1 MATLIDLPQEL
12 RQRILLTA
20 VQQEDRLAGSKW
32 PKTIIALLHVCK
44 TLRRDMP
51 WVLDQWTPLRHLQ
64 RPSDLTTAPS
74 LSIDGVA
81 CGPFLTKPAE
91 MLYIDLFH
99 DTLAANIRK
108 ATWNPLDDGVEMHQ
122 ALVDAWRDAVP
133 QLPMDKGL
141 VVLDATPAPGWARE
155 GHEYT
160 LQWLMLRGAQAF
172 LAYHI
177 DGIVDLV
184 RRIYQHYAGNVEVML
199 AGRYDTFHIQSLLR
213 ICFLLRDFGIKLPEG
228 RQVKFSNSL
237 RVRRKTILYA
247 VHNLAPRKGT
257 PEVEDWSQAMRL
269 APLRKVKWSEKAAWL
284 FQDLSTVGGSL
295 DKLTD
300 DMRKLA
306 EVMVDEHGTTVT
318 ITEWTQLHLSRRRLI
333 RHMARDMGLRVKSE
347 GEGENRYVVI
357 SKESV

>member
-1 MATLIDLPQEL
+1 MATLTDLPQEL

-20 VQQEDRLAGSKW
+20 VQQEDRLVGSKW
-32 PKTIIALLHVCK
+32 PKAIIALLHVCK

-91 MLYIDLFH
+91 TLYIDLFH

-141 VVLDATPAPGWARE
+141 VVLDATPAPGWTRE
-155 GHEYT
+155 GHDDT
-160 LQWLMLRGAQAF
+160 LEGLLMGGGQPF

-184 RRIYQHYAGNVEVML
+184 RCIYQHYAGNVEVML
-199 AGRYDTFHIQSLLR
+199 AGRYDTFNIQSLLR
-213 ICFLLRDFGIKLPEG
+213 ICFLLRDFGIKLPQG
-228 RQVKFSNSL
+228 RQVKFTKSSQ
-237 RVRRKTILYA
+237 VRRKMILYA
-247 VHNLAPRKGT
+247 VNNLAPRKGT
-257 PEVEDWSQAMRL
+257 LEVEDWSQAMRL
-269 APLRKVKWSEKAAWL
+269 APLRKVRWSEKSVRL
-284 FQDLSTVGGSL
+284 FPDLIFIASM
-295 DKLTD
+295 DELTD

-306 EVMVDEHGTTVT
+306 EVMVDEHGSTVT
-318 ITEWTQLHLSRRRLI
+318 ITEWTQLHHSRRRLI
-333 RHMARDMGLRVKSE
+333 RCLARDMGLRVKSE
-347 GEGENRYVVI
+347 GKGEDKYVVI
-357 SKESV
+357 SKKSV